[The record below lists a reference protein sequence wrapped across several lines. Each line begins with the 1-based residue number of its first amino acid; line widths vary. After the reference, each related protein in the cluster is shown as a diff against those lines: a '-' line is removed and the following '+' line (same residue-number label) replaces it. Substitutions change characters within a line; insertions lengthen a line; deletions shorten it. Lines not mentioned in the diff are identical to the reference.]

1 MFLALLALAVY
12 ALAIIS
18 FPINMEESKA
28 TPPGILKKSVSG
40 VYTAEEKIRN
50 LEKRVEDYITRIG
63 HLEDALA
70 QMYDDA
76 TTEEYTVPSQYT
88 ISWMPDNPP
97 RVTQR
102 DREIAIWRTRTKGA
116 VDLYCDEDLGFQ

>member
-1 MFLALLALAVY
+1 VLRPVSVLWTTSWSVDNLQFV
-12 ALAIIS
+12 
-18 FPINMEESKA
+18 INMEDKKA

-63 HLEDALA
+63 YLEDALA

-97 RVTQR
+97 RVPYR
-102 DREIAIWRTRTKGA
+102 D
-116 VDLYCDEDLGFQ
+116 